1 MCASLLEQEVR
12 VQFPRSL
19 REYLDF
25 LGQHLLPITLVTVAW
40 LLLQVPVITGP
51 AATIGLFYFA
61 RQALLQDDARVQ
73 GFGQGMTKFFWK
85 SWLIVL
91 PYALLAF
98 FFAYDLAFLLVQQ
111 DRWARLLA
119 SIPAAVAGLVLFLL
133 SYVFVFFVRENGTV
147 GASVR
152 WSFRLVAAD
161 PLVALALLLAT
172 LVYFLLLLMTKI
184 LPALLFVGP
193 VAVAQT
199 MAVRWLLTRRGIEF

>member
-1 MCASLLEQEVR
+1 MVFSLVEREIR

-19 REYLDF
+19 RDYLDF
-25 LGQHLLPITLVTVAW
+25 LGQHLLPIILVTIAW
-40 LLLQVPVITGP
+40 LLLQLPIITGP

-61 RQALLQDDARVQ
+61 RQSLLQDDARFRDFMQ
-73 GFGQGMTKFFWK
+73 GIKKFFWA

-119 SIPAAVAGLVLFLL
+119 SIPAAVAGVALFLS
-133 SYVFVFFVRENGTV
+133 SYVFVFFVREKGAV
-147 GASVR
+147 GASIR
-152 WSFRLVAAD
+152 WSLRLVAAD
-161 PLVALALLLAT
+161 PLVAMALLLAT
-172 LVYFLLLLMTKI
+172 LVYFLLLYMTKI
-184 LPALLFVGP
+184 GPVFLFVGP

-199 MAVRWLLTRRGIEF
+199 MVVRGFLTRRGIEF